1 MKIFTIASPAPQSV
15 LKTELAELFPNR
27 IISEAPNSE
36 GMEVCIM
43 FDLNEMDI
51 VMIENEIGT
60 VLIASNN
67 YNPKF

>member
-1 MKIFTIASPAPQSV
+1 
-15 LKTELAELFPNR
+15 
-27 IISEAPNSE
+27 
-36 GMEVCIM
+36 MEVCIM